1 MRKARLLSRIVAQ
14 IFDPTVRKSH
24 FGGKSRKLQMTKT
37 SSTERP
43 PDSGRLKPKARIRLK
58 SSSIV
63 LASEEESEERGIL
76 ESFAKLPRT
85 ERELIRRL
93 LEKFDTQGA
102 GIITFPIPFGRE
114 QVKERRQFLLP
125 IYRLIRYHRLNFES
139 VVDGAV
145 RLTYLPWIESITT
158 IRAGKREE
166 LELRLNGNYQK
177 IWRTLKESLG
187 KTGVRL
193 KSQYSSRLYQWAKQ
207 NVEVGFRR
215 VSLATLRKILGLEDI
230 LDESGKLVQ
239 EAPLE
244 AWANVKQRALDHA
257 LREINL
263 HSDIELEVEF
273 TGRGSYRKVNSLGFR
288 ITAKKNF
295 GRKEAA

>member
-14 IFDPTVRKSH
+14 IFDPTVHKSH

-193 KSQYSSRLYQWAKQ
+193 KSQYSSRLYQWAKE

-230 LDESGKLVQ
+230 RDESGKLVQ